1 MRKKIVITRILA
13 VTGTVLA
20 WLPILAPVFF
30 SVIAFI
36 GIRIFRFDYL
46 MPAELFPVALVGG
59 GLLFWASVRAHSRQR
74 LIGWGLIIA
83 AGLLVGSQAL
93 AVVTGLASGRIE
105 PTGLWWVLV
114 LMLLA
119 GYSLTLVAIGVG
131 GILLLR
137 DLFTPSPAVDTESSG
152 TPDR

>member
-1 MRKKIVITRILA
+1 MGKKSVVTRILA

-20 WLPILAPVFF
+20 WFPILAPILL
-30 SVIAFI
+30 SVIVSIDRQVFL
-36 GIRIFRFDYL
+36 FDYL
-46 MPAELFPVALVGG
+46 MPAELFLVALIGG

-74 LIGWGLIIA
+74 LIGWGIVVA
-83 AGLLVGSQAL
+83 VGLLVGSQAL

-105 PTGLWWVLV
+105 PTGWQWMLV
-114 LMLLA
+114 LTLLA

-137 DLFTPSPAVDTESSG
+137 DLFKSSPAVNTELLDHSG
-152 TPDR
+152 